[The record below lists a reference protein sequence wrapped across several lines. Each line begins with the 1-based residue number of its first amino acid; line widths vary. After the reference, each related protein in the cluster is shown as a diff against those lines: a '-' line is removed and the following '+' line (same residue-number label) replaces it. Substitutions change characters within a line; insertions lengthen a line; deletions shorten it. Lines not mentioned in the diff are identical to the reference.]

1 MTPPNAASTVRLEM
15 EAGRR
20 NTPGFGWPTIL
31 LLAGLYLAGG
41 FAIWAAMSGHIS
53 YLSAG
58 IINTLVLYAMYTP
71 VHEAVHGNIS
81 QRHRGLA
88 WVDFVVGLL
97 GCFPMWLFY
106 WEHKRQHVVHHA
118 RCNHPDDPDL
128 YAKGS
133 FAGWLFLRLPIS
145 LINYFN
151 PVLLYRQCQRFN
163 VPAHHVR
170 YVMAMFT
177 AQAVLWLGLIASGY
191 GTEVLVFWFLPWW
204 IGNTVMLT
212 LFTWT
217 PHHDHRET
225 GRYRDTRE
233 SLFPGANV
241 LLLGQNHHLIHH
253 MMPQVPWYRYDR
265 VFSEIRPYLEQNDVR
280 IEGFWP
286 RQKVRA

>member
-1 MTPPNAASTVRLEM
+1 MAKANPASTVPM
-15 EAGRR
+15 ELAAGRR

-31 LLAGLYLAGG
+31 LLVVLYAAGAT
-41 FAIWAAMSGHIS
+41 AIWAAMTGRIP
-53 YLSAG
+53 YVAACLV
-58 IINTLVLYAMYTP
+58 NTLVLYAIYTP

-97 GCFPMWLFY
+97 GCIPMWLFY

-133 FAGWLFLRLPIS
+133 FAGWLLVRLPIS
-145 LINYFN
+145 LIGYFN
-151 PVLLYRQCQRFN
+151 PVLLYRRCRQFD
-163 VPAHHVR
+163 VPAR
-170 YVMAMFT
+170 QTRLTMAMFT
-177 AQAVLWLGLIASGY
+177 LQAALWLGLIAAGY
-191 GTEVLVFWFLPWW
+191 GVEVLVFWFIPWW

-233 SLFPGANV
+233 SLFPGATL

-265 VFSEIRPYLEQNDVR
+265 VFNEIRPILERNGVR

-286 RQKVRA
+286 SQKAQA